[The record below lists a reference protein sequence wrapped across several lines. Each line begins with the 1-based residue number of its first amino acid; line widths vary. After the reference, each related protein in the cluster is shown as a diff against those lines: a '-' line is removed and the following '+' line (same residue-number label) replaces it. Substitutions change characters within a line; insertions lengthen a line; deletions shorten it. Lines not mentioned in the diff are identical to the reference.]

1 MYGIQVKE
9 EEKKERKRE
18 GKFTPPNQ
26 RGVHKKKRL
35 SSLGPTTVV
44 FFLTRSHPTRAAHKQ
59 GFIDHVPFSFSL

>member
-26 RGVHKKKRL
+26 RGVHKKKKRL
-35 SSLGPTTVV
+35 SSLGPTTLV

-59 GFIDHVPFSFSL
+59 DFY